1 MRSHSTHII
10 MVIVLLMLA
19 LAGACRRPAEVAPE
33 NSSNS
38 GSQKLPF
45 DRKPG
50 SGGTSPSQS
59 LIPSSRKIPEGTTI
73 RVRLQSPLSS
83 ASAHAGDT
91 FTATLDEP
99 LVVDGQ
105 TLVPRGAAA
114 DGRVLEAK
122 ASASPLEPG
131 YLRIVLVSLDVG
143 KSRVAIYT
151 SSIFVK
157 GVAREGPEAGENGDR
172 DIAFGTDRQL
182 NFRLA
187 QTAELE

>member
-1 MRSHSTHII
+1 MRSYITHII
-10 MVIVLLMLA
+10 IVIVLLMLS
-19 LAGACRRPAEVAPE
+19 LATACRRPPEVAPE
-33 NSSNS
+33 NSSNP
-38 GSQKLPF
+38 GTQKLPF

-73 RVRLQSPLSS
+73 PVRLVSPLSS
-83 ASAHAGDT
+83 ASAHAGDV

-99 LVVDGQ
+99 LVADGQ
-105 TLVPRGAAA
+105 TLVPRDAIAN
-114 DGRVLEAK
+114 GRVLEAK
-122 ASASPLEPG
+122 AAASPSEPG

-143 KSRVAIYT
+143 KSRVNIYT

-157 GVAREGPEAGENGDR
+157 GLAREGPEAGENGDR
-172 DIAFGTDRQL
+172 DIVFGTDRQL